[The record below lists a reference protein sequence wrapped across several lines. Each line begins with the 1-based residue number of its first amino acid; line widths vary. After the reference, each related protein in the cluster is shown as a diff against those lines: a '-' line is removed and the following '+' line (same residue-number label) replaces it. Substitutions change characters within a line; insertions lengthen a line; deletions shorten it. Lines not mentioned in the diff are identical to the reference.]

1 MADASNAHSALTL
14 VSAQRSFGGWVKR
27 FSHHSDVLN
36 CAMTFGVYLP
46 PQAEYKAVP
55 TLWWLS
61 GLTCTDENFMHKAGA
76 QKLAAELGMAIIC
89 PDTSPRG
96 TDLPGE
102 HESWDFGSGAGFY
115 LNATQE
121 PWAGHYQMYDYV
133 TRELPALAEAA
144 LPLNELRGVSGHSMG
159 GHGALLCALKDPD
172 RYASVSAFSPI
183 CHPSECAWGVKAFS
197 NYLGE
202 DRNDW
207 GAWDATQLVT
217 QVENQ
222 LPILIDQGA
231 DDEFLGDQLK
241 PGSLEQACICT
252 HHPLEINLRE
262 GYDHS
267 YYFVASFIDDH
278 LRHHAKYLGLR

>member
-1 MADASNAHSALTL
+1 MSVSIAQPLSAN
-14 VSAQRSFGGWVKR
+14 RSFGGWVKR
-27 FSHHSDVLN
+27 FEHRSEVLD
-36 CAMTFGVYLP
+36 CDMVFGAYLP
-46 PQAEYKAVP
+46 PQAEQGPVP
-55 TLWWLS
+55 ALWWLS
-61 GLTCTDENFMHKAGA
+61 GLTCTDENFMQKAGA
-76 QKLAAELGMAIIC
+76 QKLAAELGMAIVC

-102 HESWDFGSGAGFY
+102 HDDWDFGSGAGFY
-115 LNATQE
+115 VNATQE
-121 PWAGHYQMYDYV
+121 PWRRHYRMYDYV
-133 TRELPALAEAA
+133 MKELPNLVESF
-144 LPLNELRGVSGHSMG
+144 LPVTDQRSISGHSMG
-159 GHGALLCALKDPD
+159 GHGALICALREPE
-172 RYASVSAFSPI
+172 RFQSVSAFSPI
-183 CHPSECAWGVKAFS
+183 CHPIECQWGIKAFS

-207 GAWDATQLVT
+207 TEWDATQLVT
-217 QVENQ
+217 RVEKQ

-267 YYFVASFIDDH
+267 YFFVASFIDDH
-278 LRHHAKYLGLR
+278 LRHHGKALGLL